1 MTDALLRYRNFSLE
15 FPSPDGPRRVL
26 DGIDLEL
33 RPNEI
38 VGLVGES
45 GSGKSVAAMSALRL
59 LPRGSFHVAGGSL
72 EVLGRDVMSLKQ
84 AELATLRGGQVA
96 MVFQEPMN
104 ALNPSIRVGR
114 QVAGIIRRHRPGMDK
129 AAVTA
134 DVLRLLSDMRI
145 DDPARVAGLY
155 PSALSGGM
163 RQRVLLAMAFAC
175 RPRILIADEPT
186 TALDVTVQA
195 QVLDLIRDHARATG
209 TAVLFI
215 SHDLAVV
222 GQLCDRLYVLHR
234 GVIKENGPA
243 RQILSRP
250 AAPYTA
256 ALLAALPDGKPPRSP
271 LPVIGAEPVCDGEAL
286 PAPAR
291 AAGEAIRVA
300 GLTLHYPGRAT
311 PVVDGVDLSVA
322 AGSTLGIV
330 GESGSGKSTLA
341 QALVGLL
348 PPSAG
353 RIVFYGSPLVP
364 PRRWSWGQPPVPP
377 AQIVFQDP
385 QSALNPRLRTWDLV
399 TEPLA
404 IRGVDRAGRRAGAVG
419 LLRQVGLAAEHLD
432 RFPHEFSGGQRQ
444 RLAIARALAADPS
457 ILILDEPTS
466 ALDVSV
472 QAQVLNL
479 LLDLQRRHGLTY
491 VFISHNISVVRH
503 MCDHVA
509 VMRGGRLVEQG
520 AADKVLSAPT
530 HPYTRSLLAAAPVL
544 PLEGAA

>member
-1 MTDALLRYRNFSLE
+1 MTDALLRYRDYSLE
-15 FPSPDGPRRVL
+15 FATPDGPRRVL
-26 DGIDLEL
+26 DGINLEL
-33 RPNEI
+33 HPNEI

-59 LPRGSFHVAGGSL
+59 LPRGTFHVAGGSL
-72 EVLGRDVMSLKQ
+72 TVLGRDVMSLSPSD
-84 AELATLRGGQVA
+84 LSDLRGGQVA

-104 ALNPSIRVGR
+104 ALNPSIRVGA
-114 QVAGIIRRHRPGMDK
+114 QVAGIIHRHRPGQDR
-129 AAVTA
+129 AAVA
-134 DVLRLLSDMRI
+134 AEVRQLLSAMRI
-145 DDPARVAGLY
+145 EDPDRVARLY

-195 QVLDLIRDHARATG
+195 QVLDLIREHARATG

-222 GQLCDRLYVLHR
+222 SRLCDRIYVLQQ
-234 GVIKENGPA
+234 GVIRESGPA
-243 RQILSRP
+243 ARVLNQPSH
-250 AAPYTA
+250 PYTA
-256 ALLAALPDGKPPRSP
+256 GLLAALPDGKTPRS
-271 LPVIGAEPVCDGEAL
+271 LIGEGDAPVIQPPSG
-286 PAPAR
+286 
-291 AAGEAIRVA
+291 GEAIRIS
-300 GLTLHYPGRAT
+300 GLSVHYPGRSK
-311 PVVDGVDLSVA
+311 PVLDGVDLSVP
-322 AGSTLGIV
+322 AGRTLGIL

-348 PPSAG
+348 RPSGGHIDYGG
-353 RIVFYGSPLVP
+353 RPLVP
-364 PRRWSWGQPPVPP
+364 PGRWSWRRRPAPP

-385 QSALNPRLRTWDLV
+385 QGALNPRLRAWELV
-399 TEPLA
+399 AEPLA
-404 IRGVDRAGRRAGAVG
+404 IAGVGKVERRRRAGD
-419 LLRQVGLAAEHLD
+419 LLEQVGLSSAHLD
-432 RFPHEFSGGQRQ
+432 RFAHEFSGGQRQ

-479 LLDLQRRHGLTY
+479 LLRLQASHGLTY
-491 VFISHNISVVRH
+491 VFISHNISVIRH

-509 VMRGGRLVEQG
+509 VMCGGRLVEQG
-520 AADKVLSAPT
+520 AAADLLSAPT
-530 HPYTRSLLAAAPVL
+530 HPYTRALIAAAPTL
-544 PLEGAA
+544 APAGAP